1 MVSIIMIISDKEYL
15 SLSGQPSI
23 VGPSVRDIVVNV
35 NCLGIDCFL
44 KCF

>member
-1 MVSIIMIISDKEYL
+1 MVSIIMIISDKEYV
-15 SLSGQPSI
+15 SGQPSI